1 MNSRYFAYPAV
12 GVALALAPVAAT
24 AQGDDAKV
32 KEVVEIATDAYV
44 YGYSLVTT
52 NLKYNPD
59 GSLTLYFQNESPGKD
74 KEANWLPA
82 PKGEFIPMMR
92 MYWPKEK
99 APSVLDGSWAP
110 PQIQKT
116 NN

>member
-1 MNSRYFAYPAV
+1 MSPRN
-12 GVALALAPVAAT
+12 
-24 AQGDDAKV
+24 
-32 KEVVEIATDAYV
+32 
-44 YGYSLVTT
+44 

-59 GSLTLYFQNESPGKD
+59 GSVTLYFQNESPGKD

-99 APSVLDGSWAP
+99 PPSVLDGSWVPAR
-110 PQIQKT
+110 IEKVS
-116 NN
+116 N